1 MSVALSSKRKLR
13 FIDGS
18 LKKLDPVTDLVLAES
33 WQCTNDITST
43 WLLNSISKEI
53 AVSVVSA
60 DSAAAI

>member
-13 FIDGS
+13 FIDGL
-18 LKKLDPVTDLVLAES
+18 LKKLDLATDPVLAKS